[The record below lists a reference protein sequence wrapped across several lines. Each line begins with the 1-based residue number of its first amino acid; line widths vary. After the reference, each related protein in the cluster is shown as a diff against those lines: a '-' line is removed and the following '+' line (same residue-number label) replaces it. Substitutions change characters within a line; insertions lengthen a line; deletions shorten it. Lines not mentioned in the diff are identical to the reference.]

1 MDISLI
7 EFMESQLKQTTSTFH
22 RYMYDQISWESRM
35 FGLVGPRGVG
45 KSTMILQY
53 IKEHRDLRHILYI
66 GADHLYFS
74 SHTLVETVDEFAKEG
89 GEQIFIDEIHKYE
102 NWSRELKQI
111 YDSHPDVKVGFTGS
125 SVLDIYKGFSDLSR
139 RAPIFM
145 MQGLSFREYL
155 KLFHNIEVSVY
166 TLEDILELKAVLTD
180 VNHPLPLFRDYLKRG
195 YYPFSG
201 ESDFEIRLRQVIN
214 QTMEVDIPQ
223 YANMNASTGRR
234 LKKLLAVIAQSV
246 PFKPVMD
253 SLATVVGVSR
263 NVLPDYFLYMEQAGM
278 IGQLRDDT
286 GGIRGVGK
294 VEKVYLDNTNMAYL
308 LGSKIT
314 DVGNIRETFFYNQMR
329 VVSDVISSRISDFEI
344 DGKTFEVGGKNK
356 GKKQITDAKEGYV
369 VKDDIEYGS
378 DNIIPLWAFGLMY

>member
-53 IKEHRDLRHILYI
+53 IKEHRDFRHILYI

-308 LGSKIT
+308 LGSETT